1 MLSSSMMHAIRLAGK
16 VFLSHPHSVQLR
28 SRHHTHF
35 VRVPA
40 VAGQYLLLNLSTPA
54 RMDGCGL
61 RAPKVEHVDM
71 MY

>member
-16 VFLSHPHSVQLR
+16 VFLSHPHRVQLL
-28 SRHHTHF
+28 SRRHTHF

-40 VAGQYLLLNLSTPA
+40 VAGQYLLLNLSTLA
-54 RMDGCGL
+54 QMDGCGFS
-61 RAPKVEHVDM
+61 APIVEHVDV